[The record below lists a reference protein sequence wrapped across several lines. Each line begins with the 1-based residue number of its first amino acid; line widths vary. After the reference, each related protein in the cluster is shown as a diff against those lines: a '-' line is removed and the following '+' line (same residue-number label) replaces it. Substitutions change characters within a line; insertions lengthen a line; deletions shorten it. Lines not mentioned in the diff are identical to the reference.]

1 MEFFRDTNIDFLGK
15 KWYFLIFSLI
25 FSVAGVLSMAFWH
38 GIPLGVDFRGGT
50 LVYVKYAHT
59 PDPSAIHTEIER
71 AGLKN
76 ARVQRYGQPGN
87 NEVLIALDIQ
97 ETSEQ
102 ALDKGKTQII
112 QALESHAAAGQ
123 AGPQQLQFVDR
134 RELSFGEGPAS
145 PRIGRRGQPAL
156 HRDSSGI
163 VDYRD
168 KTKSGVLGSI
178 DELKS
183 VADPAVVASLQESFF
198 VSDFGIRN
206 VEIVGPQVGQQLRK
220 QAILATLYS
229 LGGMLI
235 YLGFRFE
242 WIYGVAAVLTVFHD
256 TLITVGAFSLLNWEI
271 SLTVI
276 AAILTLI
283 GYSNNDTIV
292 VFDRIRE
299 NIKLLRREKLADIV
313 NKSIN
318 QTLSR
323 TILTAGLTFL
333 TVLALFLFGGEV
345 LHGFSFA
352 LVIGILIGTYSS
364 IAIAAPILVA
374 YQDWRGGGAR
384 SRLPCHCG
392 RAAARRSRRKKLR
405 SESGPSGVKS
415 LTCPQRQEFAEGS
428 SERAGAKRMRSVS
441 KFS

>member
-1 MEFFRDTNIDFLGK
+1 MEFFRNTNIDFLGK
-15 KWYFLIFSLI
+15 KWYFLTFSLI
-25 FSVAGVLSMAFWH
+25 FSVAGLLSMAFWH

-59 PDPSAIHTEIER
+59 PDPSAIHNEIER

-76 ARVQRYGQPGN
+76 ARVQRYGAPGN
-87 NEVLIALDIQ
+87 NEVLIGLDIQ

-102 ALDKGKTQII
+102 DLSKGKDQIK
-112 QALESHAAAGQ
+112 QALESNAVAGKQDLNNSSSLAIENYLLEKDPLQLGSGTEANPRYTAIAQ
-123 AGPQQLQFVDR
+123 A
-134 RELSFGEGPAS
+134 
-145 PRIGRRGQPAL
+145 
-156 HRDSSGI
+156 I

-168 KTKSGVLGSI
+168 KTKGGVLGSI
-178 DELKS
+178 DELKTA
-183 VADPAVVASLQESFF
+183 VDPAVVASLSDSFF

-229 LGGMLI
+229 LAGMLI

-256 TLITVGAFSLLNWEI
+256 TLITVGAFSLLNREI

-299 NIKLLRREKLADIV
+299 NIKLLRRDRLADIV

-345 LHGFSFA
+345 LRGFSLA

-374 YQDWRGGGAR
+374 YQEWRGEKG
-384 SRLPCHCG
+384 
-392 RAAARRSRRKKLR
+392 KKPIAMPLR
-405 SESGPSGVKS
+405 SGNGGTQPKEKVK
-415 LTCPQRQEFAEGS
+415 
-428 SERAGAKRMRSVS
+428 V
-441 KFS
+441 

>member
-1 MEFFRDTNIDFLGK
+1 MEFFKEPKIDFLGK
-15 KWYFLIFSLI
+15 KWYFLAFSLV
-25 FSVAGVLSMAFWH
+25 FSIAGILSMLFWH

-50 LVYVKYAHT
+50 LVYVKFSHP
-59 PDPSAIHTEIER
+59 PDDQAIH
-71 AGLKN
+71 AALAKVGLTQAKI
-76 ARVQRYGQPGN
+76 QRLGAAAN
-87 NEVLIALDIQ
+87 NEVLIDLDVR
-97 ETSEQ
+97 ETSEK
-102 ALDKGKTQII
+102 ALDQGKVQII
-112 QALESHAAAGQ
+112 NALETNAPAGKLDLNNTGSSTLANYLLEKDPLHAGS
-123 AGPQQLQFVDR
+123 D
-134 RELSFGEGPAS
+134 AS
-145 PRIGRRGQPAL
+145 QRYATL
-156 HRDSSGI
+156 AKAI

-168 KTKSGVLGSI
+168 KTKGGVLNTF
-178 DELKS
+178 DELKAI
-183 VADPAVVASLQESFF
+183 VDPPVVAALQDGFF
-198 VSDFGIRN
+198 LSDFGVYQ
-206 VEIVGPQVGQQLRK
+206 VEIVGPQVGDQLK
-220 QAILATLYS
+220 GQAMRAVFYS
-229 LGGMLI
+229 LAGMLV

-242 WIYGVAAVLTVFHD
+242 WIYGVAAVITVFHD
-256 TLITVGAFSLLNWEI
+256 TLITVGAFSLANKEI

-299 NIKLLRREKLADIV
+299 NIKLLRRDKLADIV

-374 YQDWRGGGAR
+374 YQEWRGERG
-384 SRLPCHCG
+384 
-392 RAAARRSRRKKLR
+392 KKPVAMPLR
-405 SESGPSGVKS
+405 P
-415 LTCPQRQEFAEGS
+415 GS
-428 SERAGAKRMRSVS
+428 TGSAQPKEKVRV
-441 KFS
+441 